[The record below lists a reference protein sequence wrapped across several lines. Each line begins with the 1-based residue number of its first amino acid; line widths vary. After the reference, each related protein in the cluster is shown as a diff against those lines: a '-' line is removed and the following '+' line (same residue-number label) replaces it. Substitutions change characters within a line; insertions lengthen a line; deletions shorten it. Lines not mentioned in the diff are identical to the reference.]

1 MLPCVRAIRLLAS
14 FQPGEEPNVG
24 RMCWIAPELCDARLD
39 TDVEGHRV
47 RLWFPEAVPTVYHG
61 FVGDKD
67 NPVALSPTYFNAE
80 LDWDLDTSSADA
92 ERDSWQHAVETV
104 RAAATRLTNAIR
116 LAQPTSGLAGDT
128 PTAFQITAH
137 DVATREELEVPLPL
151 NRSPAMIVGQDV
163 VDRQMV
169 DRALA
174 GQFDVPELLLA
185 QAAYW
190 IRSTPDPKPGLAVVL
205 LAMACE
211 TKARRVLTDCAKPD
225 VEPLVTVLFE
235 KGNIFQ
241 QSASELFGHISQ
253 AIVGRNLRADDR
265 PLFNKVEMIFKLRNQ
280 MAHRGAEPTRAAV
293 APLVVDAYKVF
304 EWLSQLESDEG
315 TNA

>member
-1 MLPCVRAIRLLAS
+1 VRTIRLLAN

-24 RMCWIAPELCDARLD
+24 RMCWIAPDLCDAPLD
-39 TDVEGHRV
+39 TDVDGHTV
-47 RLWFPEAVPTVYHG
+47 RLRFPEAAPTVYNG
-61 FVGDKD
+61 WMGDKD
-67 NPVALSPTYFNAE
+67 NPVGLSPTYFSAE
-80 LDWDLDTSSADA
+80 LTWDLDTSNADA
-92 ERDSWQHAVETV
+92 ERDSWQLAVETV

-128 PTAFQITAH
+128 PTAFEITAR
-137 DVATREELEVPLPL
+137 DVATGEKVQVPLPL

-174 GQFDVPELLLA
+174 GQLQIPELLLA

-190 IRSTPDPKPGLAVVL
+190 IRSTPDPRPGLAVVL

-225 VEPLVTVLFE
+225 VGPLVTVLFE

-253 AIVGRNLRADDR
+253 AIVGHNLRADDR
-265 PLFNKVEMIFKLRNQ
+265 PLFKKVENIFQLRNQ
-280 MAHRGAEPTRAAV
+280 MAHRGAEPTRADV
-293 APLVVDAYKVF
+293 APLVVDAYRVF
-304 EWLSQLESDEG
+304 EWLSQFESDEG
-315 TNA
+315 TKL